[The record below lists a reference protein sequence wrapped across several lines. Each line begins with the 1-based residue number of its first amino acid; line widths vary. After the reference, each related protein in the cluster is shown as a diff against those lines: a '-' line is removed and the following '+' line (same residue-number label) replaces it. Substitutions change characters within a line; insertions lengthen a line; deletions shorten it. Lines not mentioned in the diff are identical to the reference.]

1 MNILAIIPARYAS
14 TRFPG
19 KPLVMIQNK
28 PMIQWVYER
37 TSAHFADTWVA
48 TDDNRIFEAVQKFG
62 GRAVMTSDSHK
73 SGTDR
78 IAEALNTIERITDT
92 SYDVVINVQGDEPL
106 IATDHLSTIAAL
118 FDDSSTQI
126 GTLVKPFAHDEDV
139 FNPNSP
145 KVVLSTD
152 NRALYFS
159 RSVIPHLRGVEQ
171 QEWQGRHTYY
181 KHIGMYAYRA
191 KVLREIT
198 RLPQSP
204 LELAESLEQLRWLE
218 NGYTIKVGITNIE
231 TVSID
236 TPDDL
241 EKLNRSLK

>member
-28 PMIQWVYER
+28 PMIQWVFER
-37 TSAHFADTWVA
+37 TSAHFPDTWVA
-48 TDDNRIFEAVQKFG
+48 TDDSRIYDTVQGFG

-78 IAEALNTIERITDT
+78 IAEALDTIERI
-92 SYDVVINVQGDEPL
+92 SGNCYDVVINVQGDEPL
-106 IATDHLSTIAAL
+106 IATDHLSTIASL
-118 FDDSSTQI
+118 FDDASTQI
-126 GTLVKPFAHDEDV
+126 GTLVKPFAQEEDI

-145 KVVLSTD
+145 KVVLSSD

-171 QEWQGRHTYY
+171 QDWQSKHTYY

-191 KVLREIT
+191 NVLREIT
-198 RLPQSP
+198 QLPQSS

-241 EKLNRSLK
+241 EILNRSLK